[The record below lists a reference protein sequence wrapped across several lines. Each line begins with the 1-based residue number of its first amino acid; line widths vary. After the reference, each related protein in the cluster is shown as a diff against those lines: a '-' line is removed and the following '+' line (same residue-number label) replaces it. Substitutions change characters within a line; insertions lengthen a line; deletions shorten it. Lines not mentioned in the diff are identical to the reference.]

1 MRQIYPILRKP
12 PKILSK
18 KYSLLFT
25 DIHLLMYYEKIIMLQ
40 INKKNIINATEM
52 YVYKYLFCIFVEN

>member
-1 MRQIYPILRKP
+1 
-12 PKILSK
+12 
-18 KYSLLFT
+18 
-25 DIHLLMYYEKIIMLQ
+25 MYYEKIIMLQ